1 MAYSLAFPPLSHK
14 VDGPQCQHF
23 QGQHIS
29 GWWVYELE
37 IFEIC
42 GSYQILWEIIIF
54 NSYNLGVFQIKY
66 YKISYFPVGH
76 KQQYRGATN
85 VKDKAQLHFE
95 HVESST
101 SVIKVKGKDA
111 R

>member
-1 MAYSLAFPPLSHK
+1 MTFTLGFLVGEWVLEMAYSLAFPPLSHK
-14 VDGPQCQHF
+14 VNGPQCQHF

-54 NSYNLGVFQIKY
+54 NSYNLGVF
-66 YKISYFPVGH
+66 
-76 KQQYRGATN
+76 
-85 VKDKAQLHFE
+85 
-95 HVESST
+95 
-101 SVIKVKGKDA
+101 
-111 R
+111 